1 MAKLP
6 ERRVLRGVINDAISD
21 REEFVEANTPRFGK
35 PDDEAAA
42 LIAMTRGQIARYEE
56 LERRLS
62 NPKPLTG
69 ADHAT
74 LSTAVHHARIWRITL
89 LDSWKGTGDK
99 ANILACRQDIAR
111 LERVEAALGVTPH
124 FTVGGPDPEGSEM
137 VDIFEISRR
146 YKAQEA
152 S

>member
-6 ERRVLRGVINDAISD
+6 PRRVLRGVLNDAISD
-21 REEFVEANTPRFGK
+21 RNEFVDANRPRFGQ
-35 PDDEAAA
+35 PDAEAAK
-42 LIAMTRGQIARYEE
+42 LIEMTRGQIARYEE
-56 LERRLS
+56 LEKRLS
-62 NPKPLTG
+62 DPRPLT
-69 ADHAT
+69 AEDHAT
-74 LSTAVHHARIWRITL
+74 LSMSVHHARIWRITL

-99 ANILACRQDIAR
+99 ANLLACRQDIAR
-111 LERVEAALGVTPH
+111 LEKVEAALGVTPH
-124 FTVGGPDPEGSEM
+124 FTVGGPDPEGSEL